1 MCLSFWFLFSVR
13 RSNYWAFSF
22 SNLLMHL
29 KKNFMNVLSW
39 KVIIPLSRW
48 KIHHFYRVTFRNKT
62 GIKNDTKLHSQ
73 NNVTIYSH
81 EIYES
86 GPFNHQ
92 VTTKISKHLW
102 MDGQMSKQIKLLSMP
117 RNKSKGNTKL
127 KMQKQWPKR
136 IKSKPNYIATTLQCS
151 RSRCTIYISK
161 FGKCYNN
168 EIKKPWFSLQIL

>member
-1 MCLSFWFLFSVR
+1 
-13 RSNYWAFSF
+13 
-22 SNLLMHL
+22 MHL

-39 KVIIPLSRW
+39 KAIIPLSRW
-48 KIHHFYRVTFRNKT
+48 KIHHFYRVTFRNKI

-92 VTTKISKHLW
+92 VT
-102 MDGQMSKQIKLLSMP
+102 
-117 RNKSKGNTKL
+117 RNKSKGDTKL

-168 EIKKPWFSLQIL
+168 AIKKPWFSLQIL